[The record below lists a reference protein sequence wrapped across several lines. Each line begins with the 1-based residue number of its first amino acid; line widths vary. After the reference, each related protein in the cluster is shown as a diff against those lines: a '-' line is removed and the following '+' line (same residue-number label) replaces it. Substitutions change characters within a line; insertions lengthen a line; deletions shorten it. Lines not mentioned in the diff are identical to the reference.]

1 MRLPPLAIAA
11 GLAIAIAIAWHPS
24 RTPRAGADDRTPDV
38 IEGRV
43 HAPIVRDRGARV
55 DDVWVWTDAPL
66 TPGEI
71 VRVTG
76 RLRTPRGFRDPGAS
90 DRSEAIAA
98 RGAAW
103 EVSALHVER
112 VADDPGV
119 VDRAW
124 RWAADVQAAWTARVH
139 GPMRGIATG
148 DRGEVSPALDQR
160 WRAVGIFHV
169 LSVSGLHLAVV
180 AGLLFSGIRRLA
192 AAALFGGCVRPARW
206 AAPPAIAVAI
216 AYTMITGGQVATV
229 RALVVVIIA
238 LVAQMLDRPLRLV
251 DALGLAAIVL
261 LAWRPADLWDPSF
274 QLSFTAALTLALL
287 PRGRGGW
294 LRRGLRASAW
304 IAVTTAPLTALHYHQ
319 VAAGG
324 IAGNLVLTPL
334 VEIIALP
341 LALAGL
347 VLHLAPLVAIAE
359 WIVARVDDLAG
370 LLAHVVPVGH
380 IAVASPWIA
389 AVLVALA
396 LWLASGGALPS
407 RANGRAHGN
416 RSRGATLAAWLALC
430 ALWAVARRP
439 PPPSSLRVTF
449 LDVGQGDAA
458 IAEMP
463 NGDVWLVDT
472 GGLASARDAAAASAP
487 GGAITRALA
496 AQGHDHVDV
505 AIISHP
511 HPDHY
516 LGLAGLGVP
525 VGQVWAADASR
536 LAGARVEGVGGPRV
550 ARGPLPAF
558 DELVPHPV
566 HPPLGPRDLAGARV
580 TVWAP
585 ALDEGGGQLVEGAD
599 PVRSVND
606 NSLVVSIS
614 YGGRTVLFAGDIERE
629 GEDAL
634 LAAGLP
640 HVDVV
645 KVPHHGSPTSSSEPF
660 VAATHPRL
668 AVISC
673 GVANTFGFPSPGVV
687 ARWQAAGAEVA
698 RTDQDGAVEVTISPS
713 GALAVARFGQ

>member
-11 GLAIAIAIAWHPS
+11 ALAVAIAVAWHPTRS
-24 RTPRAGADDRTPDV
+24 PREGADDRTVDV

-43 HAPIVRDRGARV
+43 HAPIVRERGARV
-55 DDVWVWTDAPL
+55 DDVWVSTDARIS
-66 TPGEI
+66 PGEI

-76 RLRTPRGFRDPGAS
+76 RLRTPRGFLDPGAS
-90 DRSEAIAA
+90 DRGEAIAA
-98 RGAAW
+98 RGAGW
-103 EVSALHVER
+103 EVSAIHVER
-112 VADDPGV
+112 IADDPDL

-124 RWAADVQAAWTARVH
+124 RWADAVQAAWVARIH

-180 AGLLFSGIRRLA
+180 AGLLFSGLRRLA
-192 AAALFGGCVRPARW
+192 ATALFGGCVRPARW
-206 AAPPAIAVAI
+206 AAPPAIVVAI
-216 AYTMITGGQVATV
+216 AYTMITGGEVATV
-229 RALVVVIIA
+229 RALVVVIVA
-238 LVAQMLDRPLRLV
+238 LVAQMLERPVRLV
-251 DALGLAAIVL
+251 DALGIAAIAL
-261 LAWRPADLWDPSF
+261 LVWRPADLWDPSF
-274 QLSFTAALTLALL
+274 QLSFTAALTLAVL
-287 PRGRGGW
+287 PRGHGGW

-304 IAVTTAPLTALHYHQ
+304 VAVTTAPLTALHYHQ

-334 VEIIALP
+334 VELVALP

-347 VLHLAPLVAIAE
+347 VLHLDFAIAISE
-359 WIVARVDDLAG
+359 WLVARVDDLAG
-370 LLAHVVPVGH
+370 VLAHVVPVGH
-380 IAVASPWIA
+380 VAIASPVVA
-389 AVLVALA
+389 GVLVAIALGLA
-396 LWLASGGALPS
+396 CAPPRRIAVIG
-407 RANGRAHGN
+407 
-416 RSRGATLAAWLALC
+416 WLALC
-430 ALWAVARRP
+430 VLWAIARTP
-439 PPPSSLRVTF
+439 PPAGALRVTF

-458 IAEMP
+458 ILEMP
-463 NGDVWLVDT
+463 DGEVWLVDA
-472 GGLASARDAAAASAP
+472 GGLASARDLASASAP

-505 AIISHP
+505 AILSHP

-516 LGLAGLGVP
+516 LGLAALGVP
-525 VGQVWAADASR
+525 VTEIWAADARALPPTPAGR
-536 LAGARVEGVGGPRV
+536 LPS
-550 ARGPLPAF
+550 F
-558 DELVPHPV
+558 DELVPHPT
-566 HPPLGPRDLAGARV
+566 HPPLGTRALAGARV

-585 ALDEGGGQLVEGAD
+585 AFDGREGAD
-599 PVRSVND
+599 PVRTVND

-614 YGGRTVLFAGDIERE
+614 YAGHTILFAGDIERE
-629 GEDAL
+629 GEDVL
-634 LAAGLP
+634 VAAGLP

-673 GVANTFGFPSPGVV
+673 GVANAFGFPSPAVV

-698 RTDQDGAVEVTISPS
+698 RTDQDGSVEVTISPS
-713 GALAVARFGQ
+713 GALAVARFRQ

>member
-1 MRLPPLAIAA
+1 
-11 GLAIAIAIAWHPS
+11 
-24 RTPRAGADDRTPDV
+24 
-38 IEGRV
+38 
-43 HAPIVRDRGARV
+43 
-55 DDVWVWTDAPL
+55 
-66 TPGEI
+66 
-71 VRVTG
+71 
-76 RLRTPRGFRDPGAS
+76 
-90 DRSEAIAA
+90 
-98 RGAAW
+98 
-103 EVSALHVER
+103 
-112 VADDPGV
+112 

-124 RWAADVQAAWTARVH
+124 RWAADVQAAWAARVH

-148 DRGEVSPALDQR
+148 DRGDVSPALDQR

-192 AAALFGGCVRPARW
+192 AMALCGGCVRPARW

-238 LVAQMLDRPLRLV
+238 LVAQVLDRPLRLV
-251 DALGLAAIVL
+251 DALGLAAILL

-334 VEIIALP
+334 VEIVALP

-347 VLHLAPLVAIAE
+347 VLHLAPLVTIAE
-359 WIVARVDDLAG
+359 WLVARVDDLAG
-370 LLAHVVPVGH
+370 VLAHVVPVGH
-380 IAVASPWIA
+380 IAIVSPWIA
-389 AVLVALA
+389 GALVALG
-396 LWLASGGALPS
+396 LWLASG
-407 RANGRAHGN
+407 
-416 RSRGATLAAWLALC
+416 RSRRATLAGWLVLC
-430 ALWAVARRP
+430 ALWALARRP
-439 PPPSSLRVTF
+439 PPAGALRVTF

-458 IAEMP
+458 IAELP
-463 NGDVWLVDT
+463 DGEVWLVDA

-505 AIISHP
+505 VIVSHP

-516 LGLAGLGVP
+516 MGLAGLGVP
-525 VGQVWAADASR
+525 VGAVWAADTSR
-536 LAGARVEGVGGPRV
+536 LEGAHVVGGAGGR
-550 ARGPLPAF
+550 LPSF
-558 DELVPHPV
+558 DELVPNPV
-566 HPPLGPRDLAGARV
+566 HPPLGTRELGGAHV

-585 ALDEGGGQLVEGAD
+585 SLDDGTGAFVEGAD

-606 NSLVVSIS
+606 NSLVVSIE
-614 YGGRTVLFAGDIERE
+614 YAGRTVLFAGDIERE

-634 LAAGLP
+634 VAAGLA

-660 VAATHPRL
+660 VAAAHPRL

-673 GVANTFGFPSPGVV
+673 GVANAFGFPSPGVV

-698 RTDQDGAVEVTISPS
+698 RTDQDGAIEVTISPS
-713 GALAVARFGQ
+713 GTLAVARFAR